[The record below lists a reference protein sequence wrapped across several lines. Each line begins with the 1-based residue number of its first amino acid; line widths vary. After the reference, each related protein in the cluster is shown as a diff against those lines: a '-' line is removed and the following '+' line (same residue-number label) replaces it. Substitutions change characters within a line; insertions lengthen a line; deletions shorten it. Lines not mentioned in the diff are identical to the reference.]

1 MNLSSSRVYFHIKNP
16 ISNSFNPFN
25 SVLDRASNCREG
37 RATTQKPH
45 RHRTNAQWT
54 AGSNSYKQRGSSV
67 NRAAEGV
74 SHVLGRWILPERPGL
89 DSFLVEPALNLRR

>member
-25 SVLDRASNCREG
+25 LVLDRASNCKEG
-37 RATTQKPH
+37 RATAQKPH

-54 AGSNSYKQRGSSV
+54 AGSNSYKQRGFKCKSRS
-67 NRAAEGV
+67 RRG
-74 SHVLGRWILPERPGL
+74 ITRPGPL
-89 DSFLVEPALNLRR
+89 DPP